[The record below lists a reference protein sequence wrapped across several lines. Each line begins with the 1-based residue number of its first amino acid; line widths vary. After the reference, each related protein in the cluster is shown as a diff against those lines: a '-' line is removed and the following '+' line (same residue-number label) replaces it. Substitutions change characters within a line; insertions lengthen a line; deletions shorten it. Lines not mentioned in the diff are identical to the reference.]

1 MVRSLAPLPSITIIL
16 FASNAI
22 WLTRRFAIGKHQM
35 VTGVAGV
42 FFLTV
47 QLILQWR
54 VFDIVNRDVY
64 RNLSLKSQNMI

>member
-1 MVRSLAPLPSITIIL
+1 MKNWREGRYLCVNPHS
-16 FASNAI
+16 
-22 WLTRRFAIGKHQM
+22 
-35 VTGVAGV
+35 
-42 FFLTV
+42 FLSV